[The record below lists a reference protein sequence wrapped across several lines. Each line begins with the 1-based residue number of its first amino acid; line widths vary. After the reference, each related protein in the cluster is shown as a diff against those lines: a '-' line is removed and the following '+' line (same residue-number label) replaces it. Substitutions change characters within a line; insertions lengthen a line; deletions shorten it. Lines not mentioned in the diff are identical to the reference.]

1 MTLPQSG
8 RLDGGEQPQGLPDA
22 RAQRLFAATVFLPA
36 WDIKLLLVA
45 EITAQ
50 VLCFTSHRGDRSP
63 SRPAGCAVAMALAP
77 PTRPRHGKRGCPLA
91 GSATT
96 SCPGLPAFTTLKS
109 FMKTCVFTPAHET
122 GILVAHIIPYAGS
135 HDTRLGRESSWPLVP
150 SGTHS
155 FFRPLRVKGLFCAR
169 TGRAAFLFR
178 RNSVECEKKLD
189 NVHRREVT

>member
-1 MTLPQSG
+1 V
-8 RLDGGEQPQGLPDA
+8 
-22 RAQRLFAATVFLPA
+22 RA
-36 WDIKLLLVA
+36 
-45 EITAQ
+45 
-50 VLCFTSHRGDRSP
+50 CTS
-63 SRPAGCAVAMALAP
+63 P
-77 PTRPRHGKRGCPLA
+77 P
-91 GSATT
+91 
-96 SCPGLPAFTTLKS
+96 LKS